1 MDNAYNLNFD
11 STEVQ
16 SMSEEKA
23 HSLRLWKTV
32 NEYLGGNTLFFSF
45 SELSKYT
52 YEDFVSYIGCDAT
65 YYCFDTV
72 NKARTYTWVS
82 KDNETAKFSALF
94 TDKDGDGKWTLNFSG
109 STNLITK
116 PEASDLR

>member
-1 MDNAYNLNFD
+1 MDSIFNLD
-11 STEVQ
+11 YTSPEVQ
-16 SMSEEKA
+16 KMSEERA
-23 HSLRLWKTV
+23 NADRLWQTV
-32 NEYLGGNTLFFSF
+32 NEFLGGNTLFFSF
-45 SELSKYT
+45 SEQSKYT

-65 YYCFDTV
+65 NYCFDTR
-72 NKARTYTWVS
+72 NKARTYTWVA